1 MEPERLASGCGFCSS
16 LHPGT
21 LTEHPISLTQLAHD
35 QFRGVITNL
44 HFVLLAHKG
53 NLGLTKQLDQPA
65 GVRSGL
71 LGRGIPAITVPAVG
85 CQCAWSGVPGTNGS
99 FPRSQGAPPRS
110 LIGECECDV
119 AHERCGLVKDG
130 TKLH

>member
-53 NLGLTKQLDQPA
+53 NLGLTKQLDMNQRGSGQDFWVGEFLRSLFQPSA
-65 GVRSGL
+65 VSAR
-71 LGRGIPAITVPAVG
+71 GRG
-85 CQCAWSGVPGTNGS
+85 
-99 FPRSQGAPPRS
+99 SQGPMDRFPEVR
-110 LIGECECDV
+110 
-119 AHERCGLVKDG
+119 ERHHDP
-130 TKLH
+130 